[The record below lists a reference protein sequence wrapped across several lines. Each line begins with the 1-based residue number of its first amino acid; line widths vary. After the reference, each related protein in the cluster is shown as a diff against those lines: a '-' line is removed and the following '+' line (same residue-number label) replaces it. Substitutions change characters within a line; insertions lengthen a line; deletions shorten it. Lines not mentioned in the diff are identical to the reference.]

1 MAVTTPRQ
9 QTIDAVYERGTLRIL
24 QPEKVDLEEGQ
35 QVRIIVE
42 ATQSSDEEDLL
53 EAMFH
58 FFDDLPKEEVQE
70 IQKIILDR
78 HGFFGDRAAV

>member
-1 MAVTTPRQ
+1 MAIAKPKQ
-9 QTIDAVYERGTLRIL
+9 QMLMAIYEHGTLKPL
-24 QPEKVDLEEGQ
+24 HPEDLDLAEGQ

-42 ATQSSDEEDLL
+42 AVQPSNEEDLL

-58 FFDDLPKEEVQE
+58 FFDDLPQEEVQE

-78 HGFFGDRAAV
+78 RDFFGEKSA